1 MNRRRFVRAVTAALL
16 IPAFSTG
23 RAQSHKKQLTVG
35 IFPRRNVSMTHALFN
50 PMVQYLSERL
60 ERPVHLETAKDFTQF
75 WENLRNRQYDI
86 VHFNQYHYI
95 LSHELYGYQAIARN
109 NEFGSSLI
117 AGAIV
122 VRKDKGYK
130 SLQDLRGKALLF
142 GGGPRAM
149 QSYIAPRWL
158 LQKAGLGNGDFEER
172 IALNPPNAVISTFL
186 GRADAAGC
194 GDVSIRLDVV
204 KNAIDVT
211 QLAYLAKTESM
222 AQLPWAV
229 HPRLSADEV
238 QAIKEILYHL
248 HDSSVG
254 QKLLDNAKL
263 SGLDATK
270 DSDYDPHRKIIRDVY
285 GDDLGM
291 SKYGIT

>member
-1 MNRRRFVRAVTAALL
+1 MNRRRFVRAATAALL
-16 IPAFSTG
+16 VPAFSSG
-23 RAQSHKKQLTVG
+23 RAQSQKKQLSIG
-35 IFPRRNVSMTHALFN
+35 IFPRRNVSMTHVLFN
-50 PMVQYLSERL
+50 PLIRYLSDTL

-95 LSHELYGYQAIARN
+95 LSHELYGYHAIVRN

-117 AGAIV
+117 AGSII
-122 VRKDKGYK
+122 VRKDKDFG
-130 SLQDLRGKALLF
+130 SLQDLRGKVLLF

-158 LQKAGLGNGDFEER
+158 LQNAGLQYGDYEEH

-186 GRADAAGC
+186 GRADAAGSA
-194 GDVSIRLDVV
+194 DVILRLDVV
-204 KNAIDVT
+204 KDAIDVT
-211 QLAYLAKTESM
+211 QLTYLAKTEPM

-229 HPRLSADEV
+229 HPRLSSDEV
-238 QAIKEILYHL
+238 QAIKDVLMHL
-248 HDSSVG
+248 HDTPVG

-263 SGLDATK
+263 SGLDETR
-270 DSDYDPHRKIIRDVY
+270 DSDYNPHRKIIRDIY
-285 GDDLGM
+285 GDDLGL
-291 SKYGIT
+291 SRYG

>member
-1 MNRRRFVRAVTAALL
+1 MNRRRFVRTATTALL
-16 IPAFSTG
+16 MPAFSYG
-23 RAQSHKKQLTVG
+23 RAQSQKKQLSIG

-50 PMVQYLSERL
+50 PLIRYLSECL

-95 LSHELYGYQAIARN
+95 LSHELYGYRAIVRN

-117 AGAIV
+117 AGSII
-122 VRKDKGYK
+122 VRKDKGYE
-130 SLQDLRGKALLF
+130 SLQDLRGKILLF

-158 LQKAGLGNGDFEER
+158 LQNAGLHFGDYEEH

-186 GRADAAGC
+186 GRADAAGA
-194 GDVSIRLDVV
+194 GDVIIRLDVV
-204 KNAIDVT
+204 KNAIDVA
-211 QLAYLAKTESM
+211 QLTYLAKTEPM

-229 HPRLSADEV
+229 HPRLSGDEV
-238 QAIKEILYHL
+238 LAIKDVLYRL
-248 HDSSVG
+248 HETPVG
-254 QKLLDNAKL
+254 QKLLDNAQL
-263 SGLDATK
+263 SGLDETK

-285 GDDLGM
+285 GNDLGM
-291 SKYGIT
+291 SQFG

>member
-1 MNRRRFVRAVTAALL
+1 MNRRRFVRVATAALL
-16 IPAFSTG
+16 VPAFSSG
-23 RAQSHKKQLTVG
+23 GAKPYKKPLNVG

-50 PMVQYLSERL
+50 PLIRYLSDRL

-75 WENLRNRQYDI
+75 WENLRDRQYDI
-86 VHFNQYHYI
+86 IHFNQYHYI

-117 AGAIV
+117 AGTIL
-122 VRKDKGYK
+122 VRKDKGYN

-158 LQKAGLGNGDFEER
+158 LQNAGLGYGDYEEH

-186 GRADAAGC
+186 GRADAAGA
-194 GDVSIRLDVV
+194 GDVVVRLDVV

-211 QLAYLAKTESM
+211 QLTYLAKTKPM

-229 HPRLSADEV
+229 HPSLSANEV
-238 QAIKEILYHL
+238 HAIKDVLYHL
-248 HDSSVG
+248 HDTPEG

-263 SGLDATK
+263 SGFDETQ

-285 GDDLGM
+285 GNDLGL
-291 SKYGIT
+291 SRYG